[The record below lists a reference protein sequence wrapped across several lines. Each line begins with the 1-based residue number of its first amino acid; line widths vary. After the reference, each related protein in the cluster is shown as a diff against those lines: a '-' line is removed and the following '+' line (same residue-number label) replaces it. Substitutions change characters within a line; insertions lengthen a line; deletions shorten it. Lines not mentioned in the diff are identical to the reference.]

1 MRAII
6 EAAWENRSLLNETS
20 TIQAI
25 EHVIE
30 EIDKGRL
37 RVAEPTANGEWQVN
51 EWVKKAVV
59 LYFPIRKMET
69 IEVGP
74 FEFHDKMALKSN
86 YEALG
91 VRVVPPAVARYGAYV
106 SSGVL

>member
-6 EAAWENRSLLNETS
+6 EAAWENRSLLNEAT

-37 RVAEPTANGEWQVN
+37 RVAEPIADGDWHVN
-51 EWVKKAVV
+51 EWVKKAVI

-86 YEALG
+86 YEAKQTKE
-91 VRVVPPAVARYGAYV
+91 YSSHIYV
-106 SSGVL
+106 IKNE